1 MLLTTLGFFALTGF
15 FIWLQLRKG
24 SAPSDSRSGAA
35 APRATPTQPCV
46 RCGAAVPQ
54 RATYCPGCGVAQQL
68 FEIVAAPM
76 AAGTAALSGA
86 GAAKAK
92 ALVRADMC
100 VGCGTCVAACPED
113 GAISMRGKLAV
124 VNDALCKG
132 IGECVSA
139 CPVGG
144 ISVTTGAA
152 VNRVT
157 VPLIDANF
165 MSNVPGIYI
174 VGELGGRGLIKNAI
188 NEGKMAV
195 EHIASELPAGV
206 DRPDGDADAYDV
218 VIVGSGPAGLSAG
231 LEAQKQHLH
240 YAILEQG
247 SLSDTVRKYPR
258 KKLLLAEPVS
268 IPLYGD
274 LWVADASKETLLDV
288 WETIVANT
296 GLQVKTGVKVDR
308 VVRSGDCF
316 EVMSDGARYRARRVV
331 LAMGRR
337 GTPRRL
343 GVPGEET
350 DKVFYDIVEM
360 EAFAGQKVLVVGGGD
375 SAVESALGLANQ
387 PGTEVRLSYRGTD
400 FSRVKPRNTEKLT
413 KAIAAGRVIPML
425 QSELRDIQPDR
436 VRLDVEGTSTILPN
450 DTVIVRIGGEA
461 PTTFLEKLGVR
472 IVEKDI
478 PLQLDVDAVNSGAA
492 TGTASDAK
500 ASSVAKAG

>member
-1 MLLTTLGFFALTGF
+1 
-15 FIWLQLRKG
+15 
-24 SAPSDSRSGAA
+24 
-35 APRATPTQPCV
+35 
-46 RCGAAVPQ
+46 
-54 RATYCPGCGVAQQL
+54 
-68 FEIVAAPM
+68 
-76 AAGTAALSGA
+76 
-86 GAAKAK
+86 
-92 ALVRADMC
+92 
-100 VGCGTCVAACPED
+100 
-113 GAISMRGKLAV
+113 
-124 VNDALCKG
+124 
-132 IGECVSA
+132 
-139 CPVGG
+139 
-144 ISVTTGAA
+144 
-152 VNRVT
+152 
-157 VPLIDANF
+157 
-165 MSNVPGIYI
+165 
-174 VGELGGRGLIKNAI
+174 
-188 NEGKMAV
+188 
-195 EHIASELPAGV
+195 
-206 DRPDGDADAYDV
+206 
-218 VIVGSGPAGLSAG
+218 
-231 LEAQKQHLH
+231 
-240 YAILEQG
+240 
-247 SLSDTVRKYPR
+247 VRKYPR

>member
-15 FIWLQLRKG
+15 FIWLQLRK
-24 SAPSDSRSGAA
+24 SAPSSDA
-35 APRATPTQPCV
+35 APATSGGNMTSTHNCV
-46 RCGAAVPQ
+46 RCGAPVPTKS
-54 RATYCPGCGVAQQL
+54 TYCPGCGVAQQL

-76 AAGTAALSGA
+76 ALGATALG
-86 GAAKAK
+86 GGQPK

-132 IGECVSA
+132 IGECVAA

-152 VNRVT
+152 VNRVS

-188 NEGKMAV
+188 NEGKLAV
-195 EHIASELPAGV
+195 EHIASELPGGEA
-206 DRPDGDADAYDV
+206 RPDGDEDAFDV

-231 LEAQKQHLH
+231 LEAHKEHLH
-240 YAILEQG
+240 YVILEQG

-274 LWVADASKETLLDV
+274 LWVADASKETLLEV

-296 GLQVKTGVKVDR
+296 GLNVKTGVKVDR
-308 VVRSGDCF
+308 VVRNGAFF

-350 DKVFYDIVEM
+350 EKVFYDIVEM
-360 EAFAGQKVLVVGGGD
+360 EAFAGQKVMVVGGGD

-387 PGTEVRLSYRGTD
+387 PNTEVRLSYRGTD
-400 FSRVKPRNTEKLT
+400 FNRVKPRNTEKLN
-413 KAIAAGRVIPML
+413 KAIAEGKVIPML
-425 QSELRDIQPDR
+425 QSELREIQPDR
-436 VRLDVEGTSTILPN
+436 VRIEVEGNSMILPN
-450 DTVIVRIGGEA
+450 DTVIIRIGGEA
-461 PTTFLEKLGVR
+461 PTTFLEKLGIR
-472 IVEKDI
+472 IVDKDVPI
-478 PLQLDVDAVNSGAA
+478 QMDVEAVNSGAA
-492 TGTASDAK
+492 TASPSD
-500 ASSVAKAG
+500 STHVARAG